1 MKDHDNLRAL
11 FNTGRPDGSRRRRAL
26 AAGAG
31 ALTLTGALSLAAAL
45 SGSASAAPASASAK
59 PAASTATVSLSGW
72 NLTLPVDSSGCQ
84 CGSATEISPATVKA
98 PWLVRNS
105 DGSLTFWAPTKGAH
119 TPHSLHPRTELVSRT
134 DFTAGS
140 GTHSLTGTFIMQKL
154 PSANDIMIGQI
165 HGGGSSSAIPL
176 LMLHYR
182 NNGEL
187 VVVTRKDPT
196 VAGSTTATV
205 LTGVPMNAAFSYTI
219 TQSGTKFIVTA
230 TYGSKHGSATIT
242 VPASFR
248 GMDVRFQAGDY
259 QQTNANNSATDGGR
273 LTVTALSQS

>member
-1 MKDHDNLRAL
+1 MKDHGTVRNPPDSARR
-11 FNTGRPDGSRRRRAL
+11 RPSLTARRRRAL
-26 AAGAG
+26 IATGGG
-31 ALTLTGALSLAAAL
+31 ALALTGALSITAAL
-45 SGSASAAPASASAK
+45 SGSASAAPAPAGRSAA
-59 PAASTATVSLSGW
+59 TAVSLAGW
-72 NLTLPVDSSGCQ
+72 NLSLPVDSSGCQ

-134 DFTAGS
+134 DFTAGTGIHTLS
-140 GTHSLTGTFIMQKL
+140 GTFIMQKL
-154 PSANDIMIGQI
+154 PSANDIIIGQI

-182 NNGEL
+182 NNGL
-187 VVVTRKDPT
+187 DVVTRKNPT
-196 VAGSTTATV
+196 SGSTDATV

-219 TQSGTKFIVTA
+219 TQNGMKMTVTA
-230 TYGSKHGSATIT
+230 TYGGKHGTAVVA
-242 VPASFR
+242 VPTSFR

-259 QQTNANNSATDGGR
+259 QQTDANNSSTDGGR
-273 LTVTALSQS
+273 LTVTALSQN

>member
-1 MKDHDNLRAL
+1 MITPMKDHDNLRAL
-11 FNTGRPDGSRRRRAL
+11 FNTGRRPRAL

-31 ALTLTGALSLAAAL
+31 ALALTGVLSVTAFL
-45 SGSASAAPASASAK
+45 SGSASAAPAHTTSKS
-59 PAASTATVSLSGW
+59 PAAAVSLSGW

-84 CGSATEISPATVKA
+84 CGSATEVSPATVKA
-98 PWLVRNS
+98 PWLVRNA

-119 TPHSLHPRTELVSRT
+119 TPHSLHPRTELVST
-134 DFTAGS
+134 ADFTAGT
-140 GTHSLTGTFIMQKL
+140 GTHTLTGTFIMQKL

-165 HGGGSSSAIPL
+165 HGGGASSAIPL

-187 VVVTRKDPT
+187 VVVTRKNPIS
-196 VAGSTTATV
+196 GSTSATV

-219 TQSGTKFIVTA
+219 TQSGMKMTVTA
-230 TYGSKHGSATIT
+230 TYGGRHGSAV
-242 VPASFR
+242 VPVPNSFR

-259 QQTNANNSATDGGR
+259 QQTDANNSSTDGGR